1 MALKQRPLRA
11 AVVAGHL
18 PLPRPIPTARCPQER
33 PRRSPTAMT
42 ETARRLFRERTPRR
56 SSRQSDRTA
65 WRDSA
70 RCHKSG
76 ISEDP
81 RPISDAQPHS
91 ADPERNASEPYL
103 RGHEEAG
110 LVAPPLGPPAGK
122 PRGNLHREY
131 PNARERFWRK
141 AGAGTTFPTV
151 SAGVRRESTRRA
163 NRLCHRSLGSILGQ
177 SFTTSLN
184 KLPQWKCNSSVS

>member
-1 MALKQRPLRA
+1 MALKQRPRRA

-18 PLPRPIPTARCPQER
+18 PFPRAFSAARCRQER

-56 SSRQSDRTA
+56 SSGWSDRTA
-65 WRDSA
+65 WSDSA

-81 RPISDAQPHS
+81 RPIPGAQPHS

-103 RGHEEAG
+103 RGHEKGG
-110 LVAPPLGPPAGK
+110 LAAPHLGPPAGK
-122 PRGNLHREY
+122 PRGSLHREY
-131 PNARERFWRK
+131 PSARERFWRE

-151 SAGVRRESTRRA
+151 SADVRRESTRRA
-163 NRLCHRSLGSILGQ
+163 NRLCHRSLVSIQGQ
-177 SFTTSLN
+177 SFTTS
-184 KLPQWKCNSSVS
+184 